1 MLLLGKDYFEQDP
14 PALPPEES
22 CGLLGD
28 GSEEDAVPCECPEK
42 WYQKILPFL
51 RRNRKGAVVAASVLV
66 IGLGVYLNWY
76 LYRTDVP
83 AVKNEGETTEQSTA
97 GEKDAS
103 SDYFSASVINRQ
115 RARDEAI
122 AVLETIADGA
132 AEQSPEKE
140 DALAQISAIAQDIE
154 KEAAVET
161 LIKSKGFEECVA
173 VISEGGASVVV
184 KSSGLL
190 ENEIAQIQEIVY
202 DTAGI
207 LPANLKII
215 EH

>member
-51 RRNRKGAVVAASVLV
+51 RRNRKGAIVAASVLV

-97 GEKDAS
+97 GEKDADPVLKEGKLLS
-103 SDYFSASVINRQ
+103 NVFNRVVRSCFYTAQ
-115 RARDEAI
+115 KYTDGKLPFGDIDEE
-122 AVLETIADGA
+122 VLKESRETIIKY
-132 AEQSPEKE
+132 ERYMYRFEKC
-140 DALAQISAIAQDIE
+140 AQF
-154 KEAAVET
+154 
-161 LIKSKGFEECVA
+161 KS
-173 VISEGGASVVV
+173 I
-184 KSSGLL
+184 
-190 ENEIAQIQEIVY
+190 
-202 DTAGI
+202 
-207 LPANLKII
+207 
-215 EH
+215 

>member
-51 RRNRKGAVVAASVLV
+51 RRNRKGAIVAASVLV

-83 AVKNEGETTEQSTA
+83 AVKNEGEATEQSTA

-103 SDYFSASVINRQ
+103 KHTGFLGGWQSDDKNHWKAYSCCNAH
-115 RARDEAI
+115 A
-122 AVLETIADGA
+122 ETADR
-132 AEQSPEKE
+132 
-140 DALAQISAIAQDIE
+140 L
-154 KEAAVET
+154 
-161 LIKSKGFEECVA
+161 
-173 VISEGGASVVV
+173 
-184 KSSGLL
+184 
-190 ENEIAQIQEIVY
+190 
-202 DTAGI
+202 
-207 LPANLKII
+207 
-215 EH
+215 